1 LDFFFGGFLASRF
14 GAFLFPMPTASH
26 RIEVDARGQQRK
38 LHLDPPFFFKSRICN
53 LDARRRERSCFKG
66 CLSRIR
72 VAVSGSGWSTPSEAA
87 EKVGSAGVLKGRTFR
102 CAVKL
107 FIFVITSGLQ
117 PARDLLFRLFQ
128 QPVQACIPS
137 CKKGEALAEVAT
149 QSLLPASGSAFP
161 ASSAA
166 CEAGTPSKLPIN
178 CGEPMHPQIM
188 AFPAWREC

>member
-1 LDFFFGGFLASRF
+1 MDFFFGGFLASRF

-72 VAVSGSGWSTPSEAA
+72 VAVSGSGWSTP
-87 EKVGSAGVLKGRTFR
+87 
-102 CAVKL
+102 
-107 FIFVITSGLQ
+107 
-117 PARDLLFRLFQ
+117 
-128 QPVQACIPS
+128 VQACIPS

-161 ASSAA
+161 VSSAGS
-166 CEAGTPSKLPIN
+166 EAAPLLSFLSTAANRCIPRSWPFPFGVNVYRLVTPSP
-178 CGEPMHPQIM
+178 
-188 AFPAWREC
+188 FPGSRKILKTNGWG